1 MSISAAGQIGGEH
14 CVSRA
19 QANRVN
25 AALRTAASRHVTVVA
40 ASGSGGP
47 VSRADGTG

>member
-19 QANRVN
+19 QAGHLNTALQ
-25 AALRTAASRHVTVVA
+25 AAVSRGLTVVA
-40 ASGSGGP
+40 ASGDIG
-47 VSRADGTG
+47 AAA